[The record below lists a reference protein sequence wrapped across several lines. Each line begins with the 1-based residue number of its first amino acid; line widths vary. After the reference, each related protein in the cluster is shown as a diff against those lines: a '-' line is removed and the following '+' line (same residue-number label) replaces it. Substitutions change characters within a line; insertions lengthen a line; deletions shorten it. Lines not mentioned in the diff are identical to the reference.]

1 MNVWNY
7 DPAWKVCWYE
17 NGGFKGEMTRYSGWD
32 RTICEDVEARR
43 EKEFKWKY
51 IGAGETEHLF
61 YAKPSSP
68 EAVITVEV
76 TDRFGNV
83 YRKEL

>member
-1 MNVWNY
+1 M
-7 DPAWKVCWYE
+7 WYYKDVFLCTLPRAGGRSE
-17 NGGFKGEMTRYSGWD
+17 NRGDAFPHP
-32 RTICEDVEARR
+32 